1 MKVLCLDN
9 LQQVGIDV
17 FLKEGIEVDVKG
29 KMSPEELAAAINDY
43 DGIVVRGATK
53 ATEVSFANV
62 SRCKVI
68 GRAGSGTDNIDK
80 AAATKKGVVVM
91 NTPGGNNV
99 TTGEHAVAMMMALA
113 RQIPQATASM
123 KGGKWEKN
131 AFMGTELTGKVL
143 GVIGMGQ
150 IGKVVAERGLGLKM
164 QVLGYDPYV
173 SKEDMA
179 RLGIEGVTLDELY
192 SRADYIS
199 FHTPGTPETK
209 GMVNAATLAKMK
221 DGVSLINC
229 ARGTLFNDAD
239 VLAGLQSGKIKGAA
253 LDVFPVEPPTDFNA
267 PLLQHPN
274 VILTPHLGASTN
286 EAQEK
291 VAVLIAEQISDYL
304 KKGTIRNSVNFPSV
318 SAELMPTLKP
328 WLETGEKL
336 GAFHGQMLDAPVK
349 ELRIE
354 YVGEVGKLA
363 TAPVTISILKGM
375 LQFQTED
382 VNLVNARMV
391 AEERGIK
398 VSEAKAARS
407 DDYASLLRV
416 TAVTE
421 KGESS
426 VSGTVFGASP
436 RIVAIDA
443 FKIEAELSGGM
454 ILLKNEDVP
463 GVVGK
468 IGTFLGD
475 HKVNIAGLQLGRER
489 AGGMAVSLFNV
500 DQPVQGDTLE
510 LLRKLPNIKGAS
522 YLTF

>member
-29 KMSPEELAAAINDY
+29 KMTPEELAKVINDY

-80 AAATKKGVVVM
+80 PAATKKGVVVM

-123 KGGKWEKN
+123 KAGKWEKN

-143 GVIGMGQ
+143 GVVGMGQ

-164 QVLGYDPYV
+164 QVLGFDPYV

-179 RLGIEGVTLDELY
+179 RLGIECVTLDELY
-192 SRADYIS
+192 ARADYITL
-199 FHTPGTPETK
+199 HTPGTPETK
-209 GMVNAATLAKMK
+209 GMINAATIAKMK

-229 ARGTLFNDAD
+229 ARGTLINEAD
-239 VLAGLQSGKIKGAA
+239 VLAALQSGKMKGAA
-253 LDVFPVEPPTDFNA
+253 LDVYAVEPPADFNA
-267 PLLQHPN
+267 PLLQNPN

-291 VAVLIAEQISDYL
+291 VAVLIAEQISEYL

-328 WLETGEKL
+328 WLEAGEKL
-336 GAFHGQMLDAPVK
+336 GAFHGQLLDAPVK
-349 ELRIE
+349 ELKIE
-354 YVGEVGKLA
+354 FLGEIGKLS
-363 TAPVTISILKGM
+363 TAPITISILKGM

-398 VSEAKAARS
+398 VSEAKSPRS
-407 DDYASLLRV
+407 ADYANLLQV

-421 KGESS
+421 KGDTS
-426 VSGTVFGASP
+426 VAGTVFGASP
-436 RIVAIDA
+436 RIVSIGS
-443 FKIEAELSGGM
+443 FPIEAELTGG
-454 ILLKNEDVP
+454 ILLLKNEDVP

-468 IGTFLGD
+468 IGTFLGE
-475 HKVNIAGLQLGRER
+475 KKINIAGLQLGREK
-489 AGGMAVSLFNV
+489 AGGMAISLFNV
-500 DQPVQGDTLE
+500 DQPVQGEVLDALK
-510 LLRKLPNIKGAS
+510 KLPNIKGAH
-522 YLTF
+522 YLSF